1 MLSASRMASAFVN
14 YQYQR
19 KSDLSYSSFL
29 SFWCPAFLS
38 SYLTVILT
46 SYLPVPSPLAVF
58 LSIFAER
65 KTYSTHDSGLLLA
78 CYLWHCDSGSSLLLA
93 CYLWLVTH
101 DSGLLVVVGSSLLLV
116 TVLYVVRLLLHEF
129 CVLVHDFDNINAT
142 VSRFSNN
149 KVLENW

>member
-1 MLSASRMASAFVN
+1 MASAFVN

-65 KTYSTHDSGLLLA
+65 KTYSTHDSGLL
-78 CYLWHCDSGSSLLLA
+78 
-93 CYLWLVTH
+93 
-101 DSGLLVVVGSSLLLV
+101 VVVGSSLLLV

-149 KVLENW
+149 KVLEN